1 MYEQHWLA
9 ARQPARWA
17 GWLVAIVTRQTER
30 AYNTVWKKEIPREL
44 PPARADPEGF
54 ERGTLPV

>member
-9 ARQPARWA
+9 ARQPAMWA
-17 GWLVAIVTRQTER
+17 GWLVAIVTRQRER

-44 PPARADPEGF
+44 P
-54 ERGTLPV
+54 V